1 MEHSPEEI
9 LEIITSIA
17 NRLAHK
23 YTFGYLDV
31 DDIKQEAIIMGYEAL
46 ARYDPG
52 RPLENF
58 IYVHINNR
66 LKTFKRDN
74 YFRINAGTAEPI
86 QQAKKNIMSPVSIDS
101 LNPFKEDDMFDEAY
115 LTEMRDHI
123 NKNLPSQLRKDYLRI
138 CSGAKVSKNIRTK
151 VIEAL
156 KIILEK
162 YNERE

>member
-86 QQAKKNIMSPVSIDS
+86 QQAKKNIMSPVSINS
-101 LNPFKEDDMFDEAY
+101 LNPFREDSVFDEAH
-115 LTEMRDHI
+115 LSEIRDHI
-123 NKNLPSQLRKDYLRI
+123 DKNLSPQLRKDYLRI
-138 CSGAKVSKNIRTK
+138 CAGAKIPKNNRTK
-151 VIEAL
+151 VVDAL
-156 KIILEK
+156 KVILEK
-162 YNERE
+162 YDERE